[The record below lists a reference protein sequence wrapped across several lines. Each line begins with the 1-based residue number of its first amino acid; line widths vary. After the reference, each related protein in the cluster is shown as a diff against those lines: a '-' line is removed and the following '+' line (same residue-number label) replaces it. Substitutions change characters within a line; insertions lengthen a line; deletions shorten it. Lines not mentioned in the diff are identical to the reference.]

1 MTENSVARRE
11 AVAEQIAQLVDEYF
25 AIDATDP
32 GSVACPLAVPLYG
45 ADEVNGAVDAL
56 LTQRVTMGER
66 TRAFEQAF
74 ASYIG
79 ADHAVMVNSGSSA
92 NLLAVAALAANVTP
106 HGLYPGD
113 EVIVPAVTWATT
125 IAPIIQHGLVPV
137 YVDIDPDTL
146 NLAPETLAEAWSPR
160 TRAIFAVHLLG
171 NPVRMAEV
179 LDFARERDLWV
190 LEDACESLGSTIDG
204 RHVGTF
210 GALGTYSFYFSH
222 HMTTMEGG
230 MLVTD
235 DQHLADLARSMRA
248 HGWTRDMSTRA
259 ELEAANPW
267 IDPRFLFVHIG
278 YNVRP
283 TELSAAFG
291 VAQLGRLDAFNDAR
305 RENAQRLLD
314 ELADLRDELTFVTEQ
329 EGGRS
334 TWFGF
339 AVITRDMETRQA
351 LSRHLEER
359 QIETRPLVAGNLA
372 VQPAFRETTHRTV
385 GSLATATAMGQRA
398 VLIGNHPDLT
408 ERRIE
413 HIVQSFRS
421 FYGR

>member
-1 MTENSVARRE
+1 MAHRDALAREIAGLVEEFFAVDVRE
-11 AVAEQIAQLVDEYF
+11 PTSI
-25 AIDATDP
+25 
-32 GSVACPLAVPLYG
+32 ACPLAVPLYG
-45 ADEVNGAVDAL
+45 ADEVNAAVDVL
-56 LTQRVTMGER
+56 LSQRVTMGAR
-66 TRAFEQAF
+66 TREFEQAF
-74 ASYIG
+74 AHYVG
-79 ADHAVMVNSGSSA
+79 AQHAVMVNSGSSA
-92 NLLAVAALAANVTP
+92 NLLAVSSITANVTP
-106 HGLYPGD
+106 NGLYPGD
-113 EVIVPAVTWATT
+113 EIIVPAVTWSTT
-125 IAPIIQHGLVPV
+125 VAPIVQLGCVPV
-137 YVDIDPDTL
+137 FVDIDPRTL
-146 NLAPETLAEAWSPR
+146 NLRPEDLEAAFSSR

-179 LDFARERDLWV
+179 VEFARERDLWV
-190 LEDACESLGSTIDG
+190 LEDACESLGTTIDG
-204 RHVGTF
+204 RHVGSF
-210 GALGTYSFYFSH
+210 GDVGTYSFYFSH
-222 HMTTMEGG
+222 HMTTIEGG
-230 MLVTD
+230 MLITD
-235 DQHLADLARSMRA
+235 DPHLADMARSMRA

-267 IDPRFLFVHIG
+267 IDPKFLFVHIG

-291 VAQLGRLDAFNDAR
+291 LHQLRRLDGFNEAR
-305 RENAQRLLD
+305 RENARRLLV
-314 ELADLRDELTFVTEQ
+314 ELADLGDELTFVTEQ

-339 AVITRDMETRQA
+339 AVVARDAETREA

-372 VQPAFRETTHRTV
+372 VQPAFRDTPHRTV
-385 GSLATATAMGQRA
+385 GSLANATSIGRRA
-398 VLIGNHPDLT
+398 VLIGNHPDLG